1 MILAWVGFLA
11 LVFALLA
18 IDLGVVNRG
27 DQMISV
33 RQAFRNTAGFVTLA
47 LGFAAAVYLMY
58 EHRWFGL
65 GVTPDAIDGIVST
78 GRIATVKFL
87 TGYVVELSLSTD
99 NVFVI
104 ALIFTHLRVPG
115 AYQHRVLFWG
125 ILGALLMRGLMIVAG
140 AQLVARYHWI
150 LLGFGVFLLYT
161 AARMLI
167 TRGDAAD
174 QPDESRLIHFIRRV
188 LPVSDNEHGHD
199 FLIRDAG
206 RLMLT
211 PLAVCLILV
220 ELTDLLFAVD
230 SIPAVFAITTDP
242 FLIFTSNVFAI
253 LGLRSLYF
261 ALAGA
266 MDRFTQLK
274 TALALVLGIVGLKMV
289 FSDWLAAQF
298 GSNINQWLL
307 IVVAVILAAA
317 MIGSRW
323 KERREN
329 AP

>member
-1 MILAWVGFLA
+1 VIVAWAGFLL

-27 DQMISV
+27 DRVISV
-33 RQAFRNTAGFVTLA
+33 REAIRNTAGFAVLA
-47 LGFAAAVYLMY
+47 LGFSAFVYAAYG
-58 EHRWFGL
+58 HHWFGL
-65 GVTPDAIDGIVST
+65 GVAPDAIDGVINT
-78 GRIATVKFL
+78 GRIASVKFL

-104 ALIFTHLRVPG
+104 ALIFTHLRVPA

-125 ILGALLMRGLMIVAG
+125 ILGALCMRGLMIVVG

-150 LLGFGVFLLYT
+150 LLAFGAFLLYT
-161 AARMLI
+161 AAKMLI
-167 TRGDAAD
+167 TRGDATD
-174 QPDESRLIHFIRRV
+174 EPDESRLIRIVRRI
-188 LPVSDNEHGHD
+188 LPVTDKEHGHD
-199 FLIRDAG
+199 FVIRSGG
-206 RLMLT
+206 RLMVT

-242 FLIFTSNVFAI
+242 FLVFTSNVFAI

-266 MDRFTQLK
+266 MDRFAQLK
-274 TALALVLGIVGLKMV
+274 TALALILAIVGLKML
-289 FSDWLAAQF
+289 FADWLVAAF
-298 GSNINQWLL
+298 GSNIDQWLL
-307 IVVAVILAAA
+307 VVIAVILASAIVGA
-317 MIGSRW
+317 RW
-323 KERREN
+323 KERRPP